1 MQVCSCVW
9 TENKGI
15 HPAIMFCKY
24 GWCNQDAGKQYEYKH
39 IRCTMLQKK
48 TTLSWS
54 LNHCYLQYFVITRPF
69 ASPCGRGLWPS
80 PLPNTHEYISM
91 GLGQSPLPIIHKY
104 MLEHSN
110 KPPVYDCIIFSNLI
124 QFMNYFWWRKKT
136 MATTKMIAKQLCIG
150 LTWPWVWESQIS
162 RRACTHCRTYPSWG
176 NSIHLQA

>member
-24 GWCNQDAGKQYEYKH
+24 GWCNQDAGKQFEYKH

-54 LNHCYLQYFVITRPF
+54 LNHCYLQYFVITMPF

-91 GLGQSPLPIIHKY
+91 GLGQSPLPNIHKY

-110 KPPVYDCIIFSNLI
+110 NPPVYDCIIFSNLI
-124 QFMNYFWWRKKT
+124 QFMNYFWWRKNNGNHKNDCK
-136 MATTKMIAKQLCIG
+136 AAVHRSHLALSLG
-150 LTWPWVWESQIS
+150 IS
-162 RRACTHCRTYPSWG
+162 DFKKSMYS
-176 NSIHLQA
+176 L